1 MSRTRLQQTTP
12 EPHPLEQSL
21 STVESS
27 INTVVLQWVWVL
39 SSVQNGGGGG
49 GGGLLTLDW
58 GVRRVISYK
67 SLIQEQ
73 MDGESLKSD
82 SLVTN
87 QHGRIVLVAELK
99 PIKKN
104 FWGQI

>member
-1 MSRTRLQQTTP
+1 M
-12 EPHPLEQSL
+12 
-21 STVESS
+21 
-27 INTVVLQWVWVL
+27 
-39 SSVQNGGGGG
+39 
-49 GGGLLTLDW
+49 LDW

-87 QHGRIVLVAELK
+87 QHWRIVLVAELK

-104 FWGQI
+104 FGVKSDQEIISGLLAGMSSKFQAGYEGRQK

>member
-1 MSRTRLQQTTP
+1 MLMR
-12 EPHPLEQSL
+12 
-21 STVESS
+21 
-27 INTVVLQWVWVL
+27 
-39 SSVQNGGGGG
+39 
-49 GGGLLTLDW
+49 DW

-73 MDGESLKSD
+73 MDSESLRPD

-87 QHGRIVLVAELK
+87 QHGRIVLGAELK
-99 PIKKN
+99 PIKSQ

>member
-1 MSRTRLQQTTP
+1 MVVVVVVVG
-12 EPHPLEQSL
+12 
-21 STVESS
+21 TV
-27 INTVVLQWVWVL
+27 
-39 SSVQNGGGGG
+39 
-49 GGGLLTLDW
+49 DARP

-67 SLIQEQ
+67 SLIPEQ

-99 PIKKN
+99 PIKNK
-104 FWGQI
+104 F

>member
-1 MSRTRLQQTTP
+1 M
-12 EPHPLEQSL
+12 
-21 STVESS
+21 
-27 INTVVLQWVWVL
+27 VLQWVWVL
-39 SSVQNGGGGG
+39 SCVQNSGGGGG
-49 GGGLLTLDW
+49 GGGLLMLDW

-73 MDGESLKSD
+73 MDSESLKSD

-87 QHGRIVLVAELK
+87 QHGRIVLGAELK
-99 PIKKN
+99 PIKNK